1 MNNLF
6 IETYQLL
13 QSKQDCST
21 NLQILETMKL
31 KPKEMK
37 SFISLK
43 LRHLINTNQIE
54 EVIMYLTSHVLMKRD
69 YWLCVEYYYD
79 RDILKAIEIMTT
91 YIDSIDSNDIDMLIR
106 NNWIELIKL
115 WDGHPVESTYKSN
128 IEQEVELKKYN
139 FDTSEMIEVYRKK
152 LPPKIISSF
161 EQKIKDSDILIDG
174 ANISHAGK
182 DFNYSELLK
191 VVRILESKQLK
202 PIIILHERHIIKCPI
217 LKKYIVV
224 TPKNNYDDNFLL
236 YGMFRYNKMVVSND
250 LFRDHVIGLNKY
262 IKCYIEMM
270 TIKYDENTIIIPQYS
285 KCIQVNQS
293 IIYIPCVNGFYK
305 ISF

>member
-6 IETYQLL
+6 IKTYQLL

-54 EVIMYLTSHVLMKRD
+54 EVSMYLTSHVLMKRD
-69 YWLCVEYYYD
+69 YWLCVEYYYE
-79 RDILKAIEIMTT
+79 RNILKAIEIMTT

-115 WDGHPVESTYKSN
+115 WDGHPVESTYTSN

-139 FDTSEMIEVYRKK
+139 FDTAEMVEVYRKK
-152 LPPKIISSF
+152 LPAKIISSF
-161 EQKIKDSDILIDG
+161 EQKIKDCDILIDG
-174 ANISHAGK
+174 ANISHVGK

-202 PIIILHERHIIKCPI
+202 PIIVLHERHIIKCPI

-270 TIKYDENTIIIPQYS
+270 TIKYVENTIIIPQYS